1 MMMSNT
7 KTSPTTTRN
16 EDDFDDAFVLT
27 ASKLGRLFKRS
38 RWWGQ
43 RVLREWLRE
52 QERGGPVRVFFKR
65 NGRPFTTVAIV
76 EAVWPRA
83 RRDEQSERRI
93 KALEADLER
102 AFTRIAELERKIGAR
117 R

>member
-1 MMMSNT
+1 MM
-7 KTSPTTTRN
+7 TTTVATMTAAKN

-93 KALEADLER
+93 KVLESDLER